1 MRVIGTGTGGEGWE
15 GMADSGVDVVD
26 EARVD
31 RGEARRGEEGGGR
44 CRRET

>member
-15 GMADSGVDVVD
+15 GMADSGDDVVD
-26 EARVD
+26 EALMC
-31 RGEARRGEEGGGR
+31 AAEEGGGR